1 MNWSEQQINSIKWKR
16 IPKSQKLNLARSRYS
31 EKLLPPQTGGPEQRG
46 VWKGCTS
53 AVARGGKSIFNLVHL
68 CFQKPINMV
77 AISCLMV
84 DGQVAGEGS
93 SNAHTRGTLE
103 RLRRERRDLLNRM
116 KEEVCL
122 FFLLLVFFFFYS
134 ILNDLCTEWES
145 DGADFGLGRNLVSLH
160 RNRKD
165 LNSRQSTPRR
175 VSCKWRKC
183 FAVQPC
189 PKVVEMNWL
198 SKEAHFSWTQTL
210 QGFSQRPLTSPPA
223 PQMR

>member
-31 EKLLPPQTGGPEQRG
+31 VKSFPPQTGGPEQRG

-53 AVARGGKSIFNLVHL
+53 AVARGGKSMFNFVHL
-68 CFQKPINMV
+68 YFQNPINIMFDGGWSGGWRGKQQRSH
-77 AISCLMV
+77 ARNPGETSSGEERSPQQDEGGGLPLLSSSC
-84 DGQVAGEGS
+84 
-93 SNAHTRGTLE
+93 
-103 RLRRERRDLLNRM
+103 
-116 KEEVCL
+116 
-122 FFLLLVFFFFYS
+122 FLFFYS

-198 SKEAHFSWTQTL
+198 SKEEHFSWTQTL